1 MLSRLKRACPS
12 LLTWPKFLDLLWIV
26 TLASLP
32 ITSFP
37 LFTRLTGA
45 QVAPLSAL
53 PIVLLFLLWFVP
65 YLLRRGSIPRESF
78 LAGVFV
84 LVVLLSNAGV
94 FFIEVPSFKGKT
106 LFGQEIRSFA
116 TLAIGLAFYFVF
128 ATWPQDKERLRKIW
142 QGINL
147 GGILLVIWALLQA
160 YFMFKGWDG
169 YPGWMQRIQN
179 LLVYKSP
186 QVELVYGRV
195 NGLTYEASWFAHQMV
210 MLYLPLWLAATYQR
224 TSAFKFRL
232 FRLSLENILLLLGI
246 VVFFLSSPRV
256 GMISLLLSLGYLYL
270 ILNLAIFKRVVGAIM
285 ALPWVKHQRFQRQ
298 IKVLIAALV
307 ALLFLASYAGLLAAV
322 VFVSSRRDW
331 RLSMMLSYPLSKEE
345 ILGALTLKEDVLLYL
360 SIRWAFMERMIY
372 WVTGW
377 RIFQS
382 YPWLGVGLGN
392 AGFFFLQHVPN
403 LGWASVEV
411 RSLFYRL
418 KAFPNIKSFWVRLLA
433 ETGLVGFSV
442 FVTWIY
448 LLLRSARLSYR
459 SANPVLKTLA
469 LAGQLSLIAFI
480 GEGFSIDSFA
490 LPYLWVMTGLIS
502 AVGLVYRQELS
513 KTGQVSV

>member
-1 MLSRLKRACPS
+1 
-12 LLTWPKFLDLLWIV
+12 
-26 TLASLP
+26 
-32 ITSFP
+32 
-37 LFTRLTGA
+37 
-45 QVAPLSAL
+45 
-53 PIVLLFLLWFVP
+53 
-65 YLLRRGSIPRESF
+65 
-78 LAGVFV
+78 
-84 LVVLLSNAGV
+84 
-94 FFIEVPSFKGKT
+94 
-106 LFGQEIRSFA
+106 
-116 TLAIGLAFYFVF
+116 
-128 ATWPQDKERLRKIW
+128 
-142 QGINL
+142 
-147 GGILLVIWALLQA
+147 
-160 YFMFKGWDG
+160 
-169 YPGWMQRIQN
+169 
-179 LLVYKSP
+179 
-186 QVELVYGRV
+186 
-195 NGLTYEASWFAHQMV
+195 
-210 MLYLPLWLAATYQR
+210 
-224 TSAFKFRL
+224 
-232 FRLSLENILLLLGI
+232 LGI

-270 ILNLAIFKRVVGAIM
+270 ILNLAIFKRVVGAITT
-285 ALPWVKHQRFQRQ
+285 LPWVKRQRFQRQ

-448 LLLRSARLSYR
+448 LLFRSARLSYR